1 MQKYNR
7 RRDTMIWSLK
17 EDRPIYS
24 QLVEHIKLGIISGTW
39 LSGEKLPSVRDLAE
53 EAGVNPNTMQRA
65 LSDLEREGL
74 VYSKRTSGRYI
85 TEDNTMIE
93 SVRDA
98 IASENINSFIESM
111 KKLGFTPEQTLDA
124 FKKAVEGGENK

>member
-1 MQKYNR
+1 M
-7 RRDTMIWSLK
+7 
-17 EDRPIYS
+17 
-24 QLVEHIKLGIISGTW
+24 EHIKLGIISGTW

>member
-1 MQKYNR
+1 
-7 RRDTMIWSLK
+7 MIWSLK

-111 KKLGFTPEQTLDA
+111 KKLGITPEQT
-124 FKKAVEGGENK
+124 